1 MNLIYPNK
9 IENIYRIFKENYNF
23 DINDF
28 YINIIDVNKFD
39 KLRKLL
45 LIEENLLF
53 NWSFFNDYI
62 DKCDKCYNIRYK
74 NIKLFVIM
82 VGEIDEKTKNHLCKS
97 LYRTYL
103 TAKLYNI
110 EKSFNYYLILNPAKR
125 KLPSKNVQIDVKNIN
140 GGFTYISSNNIYILR
155 QEDYDKV
162 MLHELIHHHNLIHNE
177 KWKKSN
183 IDKLKDI
190 CNIGK
195 QTILI
200 PNESIIETYACILNT
215 IFYSIEDKKSFKML
229 LKKDRE
235 HNLLLSYKI
244 LKKQGNNKWYENT
257 HSYCYIIF
265 KTIFYNY
272 FDNFLEIYKY
282 NNDDDITEFIIL
294 YFSKLK
300 KIIHNKKYNK
310 VDNSLKQTIYKSI

>member
-1 MNLIYPNK
+1 MNLIYPKK
-9 IENIYRIFKENYNF
+9 IENIYKIFKQNYNF
-23 DINDF
+23 DINDC
-28 YINIIDVNKFD
+28 NIKIIGVNKFD

-45 LIEENLLF
+45 LIEENSLF

-62 DKCDKCYNIRYK
+62 DKCNKCYNICYK
-74 NIKLFVIM
+74 GINLFIIM
-82 VGEIDEKTKNHLCKS
+82 VGEIDEKTKRHFCKS
-97 LYRTYL
+97 LYRAYL

-110 EKSFNYYLILNPAKR
+110 KKSFNYYLILNPAKR

-140 GGFTYISSNNIYILR
+140 GGFTYINSNNIYILR

-162 MLHELIHHHNLIHNE
+162 MLHELIHHHHLIHNE
-177 KWKKSN
+177 KWRQSN
-183 IDKLKDI
+183 INKLKDF
-190 CNIGK
+190 CNIGE

-215 IFYSIEDKKSFKML
+215 VFYSIEDNKSFKML

-244 LKKQGNNKWYENT
+244 FKKQGNNKWYENT

-282 NNDDDITEFIIL
+282 NNDDDITDFIISHFL
-294 YFSKLK
+294 KLK
-300 KIIHNKKYNK
+300 EQIRKKKYNI
-310 VDNSLKQTIYKSI
+310 VDKSLKQTIYKSI

>member
-1 MNLIYPNK
+1 MNLIYPKK
-9 IENIYRIFKENYNF
+9 IENIYKIFKQNYNF

-28 YINIIDVNKFD
+28 NIKIIDVNKFD

-45 LIEENLLF
+45 LIQENFLF

-62 DKCDKCYNIRYK
+62 DKCNKCYNICYK
-74 NIKLFVIM
+74 DINLFIIM
-82 VGEIDEKTKNHLCKS
+82 VGEIDEKTKKHFCKS
-97 LYRTYL
+97 LYRAYL

-110 EKSFNYYLILNPAKR
+110 KKSFNYYLILNPAKR
-125 KLPSKNVQIDVKNIN
+125 KLPNKNVQIDVKNIN
-140 GGFTYISSNNIYILR
+140 GGFTYINSNNIYILR
-155 QEDYDKV
+155 QEDYEKV
-162 MLHELIHHHNLIHNE
+162 MLHELIHHHHLIHNE
-177 KWKKSN
+177 NWRQSN
-183 IDKLKDI
+183 INKLKDF
-190 CNIGK
+190 CNIGE

-215 IFYSIEDKKSFKML
+215 VFYSIEDNKSFKML

-244 LKKQGNNKWYENT
+244 FKKQGNNKWYENT

-282 NNDDDITEFIIL
+282 NNDGDITDFIISHFL
-294 YFSKLK
+294 KLK
-300 KIIHNKKYNK
+300 EKIRKKKYDI
-310 VDNSLKQTIYKSI
+310 VDKSLKQTIYKSI